1 MAGDLRAGSC
11 DLAAEAVDGL
21 VTTPAGLRRK
31 DPADMAKTSTIAKE
45 KKKVALAE
53 RHLKK
58 RAELKAKIIDQNLS
72 DDERQAAMFALTKLP
87 RNGSRARVKRRC
99 QATGASHAVYR
110 KFQLNRISFRN
121 MALQGLLPGVTKASW

>member
-1 MAGDLRAGSC
+1 
-11 DLAAEAVDGL
+11 
-21 VTTPAGLRRK
+21 
-31 DPADMAKTSTIAKE
+31 MAKTSTIAKE
-45 KKKVALAE
+45 KKKVALSE

-72 DDERQAAMFALTKLP
+72 DDERQAAMFALTKMP

-110 KFQLNRISFRN
+110 KFQLNRITFRN